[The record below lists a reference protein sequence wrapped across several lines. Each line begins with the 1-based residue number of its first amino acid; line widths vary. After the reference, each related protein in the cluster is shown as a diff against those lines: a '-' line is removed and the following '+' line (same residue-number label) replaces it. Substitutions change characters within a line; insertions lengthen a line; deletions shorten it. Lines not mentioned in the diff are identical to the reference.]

1 MNVFI
6 GIGTIVD
13 VDTSGRALKFNFSLK
28 QERPCVIPCLVFEP
42 DEEIKDF
49 VSQSEACVQTVWLR
63 GRVIANEFDNNGNTI
78 KKIAVVTYPSNIK
91 PID

>member
-78 KKIAVVTYPSNIK
+78 RKIAVVTYPSNIK

>member
-63 GRVIANEFDNNGNTI
+63 ERVIVNEFDNNGKTI
-78 KKIAVVTYPSNIK
+78 RKIAVVTYPSNIK

>member
-13 VDTSGRALKFNFSLK
+13 VDTSGRALKFNLTI
-28 QERPCVIPCLVFEP
+28 QQNTPCTISCLIFEP
-42 DEEIKDF
+42 DNEIKDF
-49 VSQSEACVQTVWLR
+49 VTQSEAIVQTVWLR
-63 GRVIANEFDNNGNTI
+63 GRIISNEFDNNGKTI
-78 KKIAVVTYPSNIK
+78 RRIAVVTYPSNIK

>member
-42 DEEIKDF
+42 DNEIKDF

-78 KKIAVVTYPSNIK
+78 RKIAVVTYPSNIK

>member
-13 VDTSGRALKFNFSLK
+13 VDTSGRALKFNLTI
-28 QERPCVIPCLVFEP
+28 QQNTPCTISCLIFEP
-42 DEEIKDF
+42 DNEIKELLAQLE
-49 VSQSEACVQTVWLR
+49 STVQTVWLR
-63 GRVIANEFDNNGNTI
+63 GRIISNEFDNNGNTI

>member
-6 GIGTIVD
+6 GIGTIID